1 LELSLFDIGIYLLF
15 VFWYLLFLFPKS
27 MESTFEPLSHT
38 LQSIQYW
45 LSRDEASRLIVAAP
59 TMAAM
64 KRRDLPDHVKVT
76 PNKQRGPRVATRN
89 TPFVEGGRVELAH
102 WPEAGISEY
111 TLPILAC
118 VVAGQADLRAADYF
132 LHCRPGDI
140 VLFPAGVP
148 KDNGEKSHL
157 TGEIEGRSCDV
168 LWMSKPVPAMGLC
181 CYICQSRGAQ
191 HLTHL
196 PDQECLIPNLFLER
210 MFEGFCEEL
219 QKRGPGKMAVEM
231 LSLIISL
238 LKRDTDEGA
247 AHPFPYTRSET
258 LAASGESQHPIE
270 QACLYIDSHLESR
283 LTIASVARQVYLSP
297 TQFTREFRNH
307 TGRSF
312 HEYLTGQRLKKAVQF
327 LQETN
332 MMVQSICLYVG
343 ITPNQLRNLFQKEYG
358 CSPVE
363 FRNRRL

>member
-1 LELSLFDIGIYLLF
+1 
-15 VFWYLLFLFPKS
+15 

-45 LSRDEASRLIVAAP
+45 LSRDEASPLMIAAP

-76 PNKQRGPRVATRN
+76 PNKQRGPRVKARN
-89 TPFVEGGRVELAH
+89 APFVGGGRTELAV

-111 TLPILAC
+111 SLPILAC

-132 LHCRPGDI
+132 LHCQPGDM
-140 VLFPAGVP
+140 VLFPAGIP
-148 KDNGEKSHL
+148 KCNGQKPHL
-157 TGEIEGRSCDV
+157 EGDGDGRSCDV
-168 LWMSKPVPAMGLC
+168 LWMNKPVPAMGLC
-181 CYICQSRGAQ
+181 CYICQSRGRE
-191 HLTHL
+191 HFTHL
-196 PDQECLIPNLFLER
+196 PDRECLIPDLFIER

-219 QKRGPGKMAVEM
+219 QKRGPGKIAVEM
-231 LSLIISL
+231 LSLILSL
-238 LKRDTDEGA
+238 IKRDIDESIA
-247 AHPFPYTRSET
+247 RPFPYTRSPIT
-258 LAASGESQHPIE
+258 PSPDESHHPIE
-270 QACLYIDSHLESR
+270 QACLYIDSHLDSH
-283 LTIASVARQVYLSP
+283 LTIAGVARHMYLSS

-312 HEYLTGQRLKKAVQF
+312 HGYLTEQRLKKAAQF

-332 MMVQSICLYVG
+332 MMVRDICLYVG
-343 ITPNQLRNLFQKEYG
+343 IKPNQLRNLFQEKYG

-363 FRNRRL
+363 FRRRHLS